1 MSYIEAFL
9 QAVLQG
15 LTEFLRVSSSGHL
28 SLFQH
33 FTGQSGESG
42 VFFSLMLHL
51 GTSYRSVH
59 CLSTYDLAAD
69 FGTVQHDLGP
79 SAGKSSGRSGGLT
92 GTCW

>member
-1 MSYIEAFL
+1 MSYVEAFL

-15 LTEFLRVSSSGHL
+15 LTEFLPVSSSGHL

-51 GTSYRSVH
+51 GNTHRGVSSP
-59 CLSTYDLAAD
+59 S
-69 FGTVQHDLGP
+69 GTP
-79 SAGKSSGRSGGLT
+79 SGS
-92 GTCW
+92 

>member
-15 LTEFLRVSSSGHL
+15 LTEFLPVSSSGHL

-42 VFFSLMLHL
+42 VFSSLMLHL
-51 GTSYRSVH
+51 GT
-59 CLSTYDLAAD
+59 LSQCSLPFDI
-69 FGTVQHDLGP
+69 
-79 SAGKSSGRSGGLT
+79 RSGS
-92 GTCW
+92 